1 MSALKDFIFPTTL
14 QRWNIQNLDY
24 NWYFMFT
31 IFGGFV
37 GLDYLYIGSPIT
49 AGIKF
54 LVNLFTLGF
63 WWYYDA
69 LNAAVAQDQV
79 RLYGPS
85 VPVFGSSGIAGG
97 RFRDPKTPEGDPD
110 LLKRHMNFLIYGI
123 ALGIGGIIGLEY
135 FIVGDLFSGFMNL
148 LCTITFIGIPIS
160 AVWWVYKFY
169 RYAFNTNVCI
179 DMYSEYFGAS
189 SGMENACP
197 SIFMSITIWLLK
209 TVQGIVQMV
218 PGIGGILGMILDR
231 LIKSLEAAY
240 GFVKKEIPKIVRVVA
255 VGRPLP
261 TDMAPAPA
269 AAKIGGGSDLNID
282 GGGSDLNIDSGLLG
296 PFFALT
302 IGLIIVSSIV
312 LSLRRL
318 RQNGPEGKTTATT
331 TVKQPGDQESDDPP
345 QPGDPGVPA

>member
-1 MSALKDFIFPTTL
+1 
-14 QRWNIQNLDY
+14 
-24 NWYFMFT
+24 MFA
-31 IFGGFV
+31 IFGGFF
-37 GLDYLYIGSPIT
+37 GLDYVYIGSPVT

-54 LVNLFTLGF
+54 LMNTFTFGF

-69 LNAAVAQDQV
+69 INAAVAQDQI

-85 VPVFGSSGIAGG
+85 APVFGPTGIAGG
-97 RFRDPKTPEGDPD
+97 RFRDPKTPEGDPEI
-110 LLKRHMNFLIYGI
+110 LKLHMNFLIYGI

-135 FIVGDLFSGFMNL
+135 FIAGDMMTGFVNL
-148 LCTITFIGIPIS
+148 LCTISIIGLPLS
-160 AVWWVYKFY
+160 FVWWIYKVY

-179 DMYSEYFGAS
+179 EMYSEYFGAS

-197 SIFMSITIWLLK
+197 SLFMSITIWLLK

-218 PGIGGILGMILDR
+218 PGIGDVIGMVLDR
-231 LIKSLEAAY
+231 LIKSLESAY
-240 GFVKKEIPKIVRVVA
+240 GLIKKDIPKVVRIISTP
-255 VGRPLP
+255 RPIP
-261 TDMAPAPA
+261 HDMKAATASTASTASPAPV
-269 AAKIGGGSDLNID
+269 KID
-282 GGGSDLNIDSGLLG
+282 GGGDVAIDSGLLG

-318 RQNGPEGKTTATT
+318 RQNGSEGKAAAAA

>member
-1 MSALKDFIFPTTL
+1 
-14 QRWNIQNLDY
+14 
-24 NWYFMFT
+24 MFA
-31 IFGGFV
+31 IFGGFF
-37 GLDYLYIGSPIT
+37 GLDYVYIGSPVT

-54 LVNLFTLGF
+54 FMNTLTFGF

-69 LNAAVAQDQV
+69 LNAAVAQDQI

-85 VPVFGSSGIAGG
+85 APVCGPTGIAGG
-97 RFRDPKTPEGDPD
+97 RFRDPITPNGDPET
-110 LLKRHMNFLIYGI
+110 LKRHMNFLIYGI

-135 FIVGDLFSGFMNL
+135 FIAGDMMTGIINL
-148 LCTITFIGIPIS
+148 LCTISIIGLPIS
-160 AVWWVYKFY
+160 FVWWIYKVY

-218 PGIGGILGMILDR
+218 PGIGDLIGTIIGR
-231 LIKSLEAAY
+231 LTSSLESAY
-240 GFVKKEIPKIVRVVA
+240 GFVKKGIPKVVNLVG
-255 VGRPLP
+255 VGRPIP
-261 TDMAPAPA
+261 HDMKEAPPV
-269 AAKIGGGSDLNID
+269 KID

-318 RQNGPEGKTTATT
+318 RQNGSETA

-345 QPGDPGVPA
+345 QPGDPGVPTPVH